1 MTNRNIDLGISK
13 GSSIMQTKSIG
24 IVLVLAIATALATGG
39 GGCSSL
45 PRVER
50 VQTNLIDKSVF
61 EGDWWYTRTVIDLD
75 DDAAYAVG
83 AAGSGAPWA
92 GAMSNYDITAQ
103 SGVIGRIR
111 WVIDENYLYAY
122 RGSEVIPGSNAD
134 VDSPNFRGSPL
145 AAYRIIGHVDVR
157 QEYNPGTGE
166 PTNVISESTD
176 RRWYDRQFLR
186 VDWSQNLVTFGQFG
200 DSLEIDELFGVFRR
214 EAAPLGIVDQ
224 GNSSGHD
231 LHGTADLP
239 AEWAPQFVRVA
250 EDETY
255 RFRGEWPAEQQDTV
269 HYMSFV
275 TQELWSPLQCF
286 GTACQTTIA
295 ITTRDAFLRIPP
307 NHEYAVETLANSEY
321 DRFGIIRTEQRTYLR
336 GGLDRAELGEHCTTN
351 DECATGACDAARQV
365 CVGGL
370 TDELG
375 ETDFL
380 TYYRLRHNF
389 YSDSLTTTECQADW
403 QCSGRFD
410 DSGTCSDGGS
420 CAVGIDTCSDGV
432 ICRPDA
438 GTPGSICD
446 QHAHVCTIPIAE
458 RPVREVAYYLS
469 PGYPTYLTRS
479 AFETVAQW
487 NEAFM
492 HGNRSVHG
500 RAVPSGPPVACQ
512 SGNPTD
518 YCYCS
523 ADHSFLSGEVDPS
536 AFTCAHR
543 LDFFATRDEQLA
555 AGVTD
560 PYNCWVEG
568 PADLEH
574 PTAFDGEG
582 GYDRAVYSQMHFAS
596 DPSMDSECMLV
607 LHVNSC
613 DAHPATDTDPGL
625 PCEQLGDIRYNM
637 FNYVSAA
644 ASGFCGVMQ
653 PMQDPTNG
661 EAIVSPINMGGQC
674 LDNFGVQA
682 LVYWPIL
689 RGDEPTDDLVS
700 GDELRRYFAALG
712 NVQDPVGIAPGAE
725 PGFDVTD
732 LSRPSL
738 PTDLHAFFRDQIE
751 GRLDEVRDLH
761 GAEGRAQL
769 LGDRMG
775 RMQLSAEG
783 RELERRYA
791 AASASE
797 GFPSATTVESMAA
810 TALDTSVGVVSQDIN
825 LDDDAT
831 MDRISAFRPEFIDGT
846 FADVEH
852 EHDLMNRGS
861 CMMMER
867 PALVY
872 ASQYGEYWARAF
884 DESRFS
890 RAEARIRWAQAW
902 HRAVMQHELGHGLG
916 FEHNFAGT
924 LDRDNYL
931 PGYFGIA
938 MRDGDGDGTPDLL
951 LPRLVDFDD
960 NRDGQI
966 TADEQTAWLAET
978 QRVRH
983 ERNIRGAGNFTSST
997 TMDYPGDLS
1006 DIYSIGPYDHAAV
1019 YFNYFNQVEAYE
1031 NHCTDTNGD
1040 GTLQAA
1046 ECETPDTDL
1055 PGTSADG
1062 LLRSDQFD
1070 RTLVPWYR
1078 GGDHCSTDAQCPFSN
1093 AGAGNGE
1100 SITQRCVTNPR
1111 YSSIPLPCGTA
1122 GSDATHCICS
1132 SFDSDFVD
1140 YVDGNAYRD
1149 RRDGQQLAPV
1159 QYLFCSNPRLNDIS
1173 WCSVFDAGES
1183 FQEVIA
1189 NYRAEWES
1197 RYLTSY
1203 FRRHRRP
1210 FTTGSRAQRYIP
1222 DAAKIYQHFLFRL
1235 IYEPR
1240 FASDTGPLGLDDQYA
1255 ASIDVMNWFAQLAA
1269 MPDVG
1274 QYAFDPSVGA
1284 HGAYHH
1290 LDEDYPLDGTIPAG
1304 ADVVLEPGEGF
1315 YHWSQYQDGL
1325 LGFFRMER
1333 AGVFWDQLL
1342 ALRAL
1347 TIRDWGLSYTVDERY
1362 YINFYSFFPVEMT
1375 ELFGG
1380 YILDDPEWYAPRMVT
1395 PTGGGDPQVQYVN
1408 WFRGLDIRGGGC
1420 RNPTTGVLGP
1430 CRPATEDAF
1439 PNPVIEGVSN
1449 DILRVY
1455 ATVFALNEFPV
1466 FYDTSWERRLAIF
1479 ALGSGDGF
1487 TIPDTQRDGTAT
1499 CAYGPITTSPGHAS
1513 LCSAEDADYIT
1524 YTSDHLHSTY
1534 VAVKIRS
1541 RDTYNLEEEQLGFQY
1556 LLELNATQDRVR
1568 VLDAREAA
1576 GTITAAEREELG
1588 RRRET
1593 LSSNESYLATLI
1605 ELQRIFGINS
1615 YL

>member
-24 IVLVLAIATALATGG
+24 IVLVLATAAALATGG
-39 GGCSSL
+39 GGCTSL

-61 EGDWWYTRTVIDLD
+61 EGDWWYTRTVIQLD
-75 DDAAYAVG
+75 DDAAYAIG
-83 AAGSGAPWA
+83 ASGSGAPWA

-111 WVIDENYLYAY
+111 WVIDENFLYAY
-122 RGSEVIPGSNAD
+122 RANEVIPGSNAD
-134 VDSPNFRGSPL
+134 ANSPNFHGSPL
-145 AAYRIIGHVDVR
+145 AAYRITTHVDVR

-166 PTNVISESTD
+166 PTNVVSENTD
-176 RRWYDRQFLR
+176 RRWYDRQFVR

-200 DSLEIDELFGVFRR
+200 DSLEIDELFGTFRR
-214 EAAPLGIVDQ
+214 EPAPLGVVDQ
-224 GNSSGHD
+224 GNSTTPY
-231 LHGTADLP
+231 GTAGLP
-239 AEWAPQFVRVA
+239 AEWAPQMVRVG

-255 RFRGEWPAEQQDTV
+255 RFRAEWPEEQQDTV

-295 ITTRDAFLRIPP
+295 ITTREAFLRVPP

-321 DRFGIIRTEQRTYLR
+321 DRFGIIRTEQRTYLS
-336 GGLDRAELGEHCTTN
+336 GGLDRAQLGEHCSADSECSTN
-351 DECATGACDAARQV
+351 ACDATRHV

-389 YSDSLTTTECQADW
+389 YSDSLTDTECQADW
-403 QCSGRFD
+403 QCDGRY
-410 DSGTCSDGGS
+410 DGFATG
-420 CAVGIDTCSDGV
+420 A
-432 ICRPDA
+432 A
-438 GTPGSICD
+438 GSICD
-446 QHAHVCTIPIAE
+446 QHAHVCTIPIVD
-458 RPVREVAYYLS
+458 RPIREVAYYLS

-479 AFETVAQW
+479 AFEIVGMW

-492 HGNRSVHG
+492 HGNRAVHG
-500 RAVPSGPPVACQ
+500 RALPSGPPVACQ
-512 SGNPTD
+512 SANPTD
-518 YCYCS
+518 YCYCNP
-523 ADHSFLSGEVDPS
+523 DHSFLSGEVDPS
-536 AFTCAHR
+536 AFTCAFR
-543 LDFFATRDEQLA
+543 VNWFATRQQQLD

-560 PYNCWVEG
+560 PYNCWVDA
-568 PADLEH
+568 PPDLEH
-574 PTAFDGEG
+574 PTQFGLDGPG
-582 GYDRAVYSQMHFAS
+582 IGYDPAVQSQTHFTS
-596 DPSMDSECMLV
+596 DPADDSECMLV

-613 DAHPATDTDPGL
+613 DAHPATDTDPGM

-674 LDNFGVQA
+674 LDNFGVQP

-689 RGDEPTDDLVS
+689 RGDEPTDDLIS
-700 GDELRRYFAALG
+700 GDEVRRYFAALG
-712 NVQDPVGIAPGAE
+712 HVQGPVGIAPGAE

-732 LSRPSL
+732 VSRPSL
-738 PTDLHAFFRDQIE
+738 PSDLHAFFRDQIE
-751 GRLDEVRDLH
+751 EHLDDVRGLH
-761 GAEGRAQL
+761 GAEGRAQIL
-769 LGDRMG
+769 SDRMG
-775 RMQLSAEG
+775 NVRLTPEG
-783 RELERRYA
+783 RQLEQRYA

-797 GFPSATTVESMAA
+797 GFPSTTTVEAMAA
-810 TALDTSVGVVSQDIN
+810 TALGTSVGVIPEH
-825 LDDDAT
+825 LDLGDETT
-831 MDRISAFRPEFIDGT
+831 MNRISAFRPEFIDGT
-846 FADVEH
+846 FADIERQ
-852 EHDLMNRGS
+852 HDLMTRGT

-890 RAEARIRWAQAW
+890 REEARIRWAQAW

-916 FEHNFAGT
+916 LEHNFAGT
-924 LDRDNYL
+924 LDRDNYM

-938 MRDGDGDGTPDLL
+938 MRDTTGPGGVGGPDGLPDLL
-951 LPRLVDFDD
+951 LPRLIDFDL

-966 TADEQTAWLAET
+966 TGDEQTAWLAET

-983 ERNIRGAGNFTSST
+983 ERNVHGAGNFTSST

-1006 DIYSIGPYDHAAV
+1006 NIYSIGTYDHAAV
-1019 YFNYFNQVEAYE
+1019 YFNYFNQVEAYA
-1031 NHCTDTNGD
+1031 NHCTDVSGPGGVGGPD
-1040 GTLQAA
+1040 GILQAS
-1046 ECETPDTDL
+1046 ECQTPDTDL

-1078 GGDHCSTDAQCPFSN
+1078 GGDHCANDSECPFS
-1093 AGAGNGE
+1093 GAGGGSGE

-1111 YSSIPLPCGTA
+1111 YSSIPLPCGSS

-1132 SFDSDFVD
+1132 SFDSDFID

-1149 RRDGQQLAPV
+1149 RRDGQQLSPV

-1173 WCSVFDAGES
+1173 WCSAFDAGES

-1203 FRRHRRP
+1203 FRRHHRP

-1240 FASDTGPLGLDDQYA
+1240 FAADNGPLGLDDQYA

-1274 QYAFDPSVGA
+1274 SYAFDPTVGA

-1290 LDEDYPLDGTIPAG
+1290 LDEAYAGVPGT
-1304 ADVVLEPGEGF
+1304 DLTLEPGQGF
-1315 YHWSQYQDGL
+1315 YHWSQYQTGN

-1380 YILDDPEWYAPRMVT
+1380 YILDDPEWFAPRVRT
-1395 PTGGGDPQVQYVN
+1395 ATDGSTQVQYVN
-1408 WFRGLDIRGGGC
+1408 WFRGTDIRGGGC

-1430 CRPATEDAF
+1430 CRPATEVAF
-1439 PNPVIEGVSN
+1439 PNPVVENVSN

-1455 ATVFALNEFPV
+1455 ATIFALNEFPV
-1466 FYDTSWERRLAIF
+1466 FYDTSWERRLAVF

-1499 CAYGPITTSPGHAS
+1499 CAYGTLTTAPGHAS
-1513 LCSAEDADYIT
+1513 GCTATDADYIT
-1524 YTSDHLHSTY
+1524 YTSDHLHTTY

-1541 RDTYNLEEEQLGFQY
+1541 RDSYNLEEEQLGFEY
-1556 LLELNATQDRVR
+1556 LLELNTTQDRVR

-1576 GTITAAEREELG
+1576 GTITAAERLELG

>member
-13 GSSIMQTKSIG
+13 ATSIMQTKSIG
-24 IVLVLAIATALATGG
+24 IVLMLAIAAALATGG

-45 PRVER
+45 PRVDR

-61 EGDWWYTRTVIDLD
+61 EGDWWYTRTVIGLD
-75 DDAAYAVG
+75 DDAAYAIG
-83 AAGSGAPWA
+83 AAGVGAPWA

-111 WVIDENYLYAY
+111 WVIDERFLYAY
-122 RGSEVIPGSNAD
+122 RASEIIPGSNAD
-134 VDSPNFRGSPL
+134 AEEATFRGSPL
-145 AAYRIIGHVDVR
+145 AVYRITTQVDVR

-176 RRWYDRQFLR
+176 RRWYDRQFIR

-200 DSLEIDELFGVFRR
+200 DSLEIDALFGAFRR
-214 EAAPLGIVDQ
+214 EPAPLGIVDQ
-224 GNSSGHD
+224 GNSAGQYGSG
-231 LHGTADLP
+231 LP
-239 AEWAPQFVRVA
+239 DDWAPQMVRVG
-250 EDETY
+250 EDDTY
-255 RFRGEWPAEQQDTV
+255 RFRAEWPEDQQDTV

-295 ITTRDAFLRIPP
+295 ITTREAFLRVPP

-336 GGLDRAELGEHCTTN
+336 GGLDRAELGEHCTAD
-351 DECATGACDAARQV
+351 DECTTGACDEASQI

-370 TDELG
+370 TDELA

-389 YSDSLTTTECQADW
+389 YSDSLTTTECEADW
-403 QCSGRFD
+403 QCNGRFD
-410 DSGTCSDGGS
+410 GFATGN
-420 CAVGIDTCSDGV
+420 A
-432 ICRPDA
+432 
-438 GTPGSICD
+438 GSICD
-446 QHAHVCTIPIAE
+446 QHAHVCTIPLAD
-458 RPVREVAYYLS
+458 RPIREVAYHLS

-479 AFETVAQW
+479 AFEIVGQW
-487 NEAFM
+487 NETFM
-492 HGNRSVHG
+492 HGNREIHG
-500 RAVPSGPPVACQ
+500 RAAPSGPPVACQ
-512 SGNPTD
+512 SGNPTE
-518 YCYCS
+518 YCYCNP
-523 ADHSFLSGEVDPS
+523 DHTFLSGEVDP
-536 AFTCAHR
+536 ATNTCAFR
-543 LDFFATRDEQLA
+543 VDWFASPAAQVA
-555 AGVTD
+555 AGVSD
-560 PYNCWVEG
+560 PYNCYVEA
-568 PADLEH
+568 PADLAH
-574 PTAFDGEG
+574 PTQFGLDGSG
-582 GYDRAVYSQMHFAS
+582 VGYDPAVYSQTHFTY
-596 DPSMDSECMLV
+596 DETMGPSECMLV

-674 LDNFGVQA
+674 LDNFGVQP

-689 RGDEPTDDLVS
+689 RGDEPTDDLIT
-700 GDELRRYFAALG
+700 GDEVRRYFEALG
-712 NVQDPVGIAPGAE
+712 NVQNPVGIAPSAD
-725 PGFDVTD
+725 PGFDVAD

-738 PTDLHAFFRDQIE
+738 PSDLHAFFRDQIE
-751 GRLDEVRDLH
+751 EHLPDVRALH

-775 RMQLSAEG
+775 RMQLTPEG
-783 RELERRYA
+783 QAFERRYA
-791 AASASE
+791 EASASE
-797 GFPSATTVESMAA
+797 GFPALTETEAMAA
-810 TALDTSVGVVSQDIN
+810 SALRGSEWNSIGVVSEHMD
-825 LDDDAT
+825 LSDDAT
-831 MDRISAFRPEFIDGT
+831 MDRVSAFRPEFIDGA
-846 FADVEH
+846 FADVER
-852 EHDLMNRGS
+852 ETALMNHGS
-861 CMMMER
+861 CMMMQR
-867 PALVY
+867 PALVF

-884 DESRFS
+884 DESLFS
-890 RAEARIRWAQAW
+890 REEARIRWAQAW

-931 PGYFGIA
+931 PGYYGIT
-938 MRDGDGDGTPDLL
+938 MRDGDGDGRPDLA
-951 LPRLVDFDD
+951 LPRLIDFDS

-966 TADEQTAWLAET
+966 TGPEQTAWLAEM

-983 ERNIRGAGNFTSST
+983 ERNVRGAGNFTSST

-1006 DIYSIGPYDHAAV
+1006 DIYGIGSYDRAAV
-1019 YFNYFNQVEAYE
+1019 YFNYFNSVEAYE

-1040 GTLQAA
+1040 GSFQAA
-1046 ECETPDTDL
+1046 ECQTPETDL
-1055 PGTSADG
+1055 PSSSVDG
-1062 LLRSDQFD
+1062 LLRSDQFS

-1078 GGDHCSTDAQCPFSN
+1078 GGDHCSTDAECPFSN
-1093 AGAGNGE
+1093 VGAGEGE
-1100 SITQRCVTNPR
+1100 SVTQRCVTNPR

-1122 GSDATHCICS
+1122 DSDATHCICS

-1149 RRDGQQLAPV
+1149 RRDGQELSPV

-1173 WCSVFDAGES
+1173 WCSTFDAGES

-1255 ASIDVMNWFAQLAA
+1255 ASIDVMNWFAQLAS

-1274 QYAFDPSVGA
+1274 SYEFDAAAGA

-1290 LDEDYPLDGTIPAG
+1290 VGDEYDGTVGAG
-1304 ADVVLEPGEGF
+1304 ELELEPGEGF
-1315 YHWSQYQDGL
+1315 YHWSQYQDGE

-1380 YILDDPEWYAPRMVT
+1380 YILDDPEWYAPRIVT
-1395 PTGGGDPQVQYVN
+1395 PAGGGDPQIQYVN
-1408 WFRGLDIRGGGC
+1408 WFRGTDIRGGGC

-1439 PNPVIEGVSN
+1439 PNPVIEDVSN

-1487 TIPDTQRDGTAT
+1487 TIPDTQRDGTPT
-1499 CAYGPITTSPGHAS
+1499 CAYGPVTTSPGHAS
-1513 LCSAEDADYIT
+1513 GCAAEDADYIT

-1541 RDTYNLEEEQLGFQY
+1541 RDTYNLDEEQLGFEY
-1556 LLELNATQDRVR
+1556 LLELSTTQDRVR
-1568 VLDAREAA
+1568 VLVARQAA
-1576 GTITAAEREELG
+1576 GTATAAELRELARLQESLA
-1588 RRRET
+1588 
-1593 LSSNESYLATLI
+1593 SNESYLAQLI

>member
-24 IVLVLAIATALATGG
+24 IVLVLAIAAALATGG

-50 VQTNLIDKSVF
+50 VQTNLIDKSIF
-61 EGDWWYTRTVIDLD
+61 EGDWWYTRTVIQLD
-75 DDAAYAVG
+75 DDAAYAIG
-83 AAGSGAPWA
+83 AAGTGSPWA

-111 WVIDENYLYAY
+111 WVIDEQFLYAY
-122 RGSEVIPGSNAD
+122 RATEVIPGSNAD
-134 VDSPNFRGSPL
+134 IDSPSFRGSPL
-145 AAYRIIGHVDVR
+145 AVYRITNHVDVR

-166 PTNVISESTD
+166 PTNVISENMD

-186 VDWSQNLVTFGQFG
+186 VDWSQNLVSFGQFG
-200 DSLEIDELFGVFRR
+200 DSLEIDELFGTFRR
-214 EAAPLGIVDQ
+214 EPAPLGIVDQ
-224 GNSSGHD
+224 GNSSGGE
-231 LHGTADLP
+231 LHGSVDLP

-250 EDETY
+250 EDEAY
-255 RFRGEWPAEQQDTV
+255 RFRSEWPVEQQDTV

-275 TQELWSPLQCF
+275 TQELWSPIQCF
-286 GTACQTTIA
+286 GTACQTTLA
-295 ITTRDAFLRIPP
+295 ITTREAFLRIPP

-336 GGLDRAELGEHCTTN
+336 GGLDRSELGEHCTSD
-351 DECATGACDAARQV
+351 DECTTGACDAARQI

-389 YSDSLTTTECQADW
+389 YSDSLTDIECQADW

-410 DSGTCSDGGS
+410 DTGTCSDGSS
-420 CAVGIDTCSDGV
+420 CAVGLDTCGDGN
-432 ICRPDA
+432 ICRTDD

-446 QHAHVCTIPIAE
+446 QHAHLCTIPIPD

-479 AFETVAQW
+479 AFEVVSMW

-492 HGNRSVHG
+492 RGNRAVHD
-500 RAVPSGPPVACQ
+500 AEPPSGPPVACQ
-512 SGNPTD
+512 SDDPTN
-518 YCYCS
+518 YCYCNP
-523 ADHSFLSGEVDPS
+523 DHSFMSGEVDPDS
-536 AFTCAHR
+536 FTCVYR
-543 LDFFATRDEQLA
+543 VDWFATRQEQLD

-560 PYNCWVEG
+560 PYNCWVEI
-568 PADLEH
+568 PDDIAD
-574 PTAFDGEG
+574 PTSFGDYTRE
-582 GYDRAVYSQMHFAS
+582 VWSQTRFTS
-596 DPSMDSECMLV
+596 DPAAPSECMLV
-607 LHVNSC
+607 LRVNSC
-613 DAHPATDTDPGL
+613 DVDPEA

-644 ASGFCGVMQ
+644 STGFCGVMQ

-674 LDNFGVQA
+674 LDNFGVQP

-700 GDELRRYFAALG
+700 GDEVRRYFEALG
-712 NVQDPVGIAPGAE
+712 NVRDPVGIAPGAE
-725 PGFDVTD
+725 PGFDVVD
-732 LSRPSL
+732 SSRPSL
-738 PTDLHAFFRDQIE
+738 PSDLHAFFRDQIE
-751 GRLDEVRDLH
+751 EHLPEVRSLH

-775 RMQLSAEG
+775 RVELTPEG
-783 RELERRYA
+783 RQFERRWA
-791 AASASE
+791 AASSSE
-797 GFPSATTVESMAA
+797 GFPAPTQVEQMAA
-810 TALDTSVGVVSQDIN
+810 TALDAGIGVLPQHMD
-825 LDDDAT
+825 LDDEAT
-831 MDRISAFRPEFIDGT
+831 MDRISAFRPEFLDGAY
-846 FADVEH
+846 ADVRREQ
-852 EHDLMNRGS
+852 DLMTRGS

-867 PALVY
+867 PALVF

-884 DESRFS
+884 EESRFT
-890 RAEARIRWAQAW
+890 REEARIRWQQAW

-916 FEHNFAGT
+916 FEHNFAGS
-924 LDRDNYL
+924 LDRDNYQS
-931 PGYFGIA
+931 GYFGIV
-938 MRDGDGDGTPDLL
+938 MRDETGPGGVGGPDGLPDLL
-951 LPRLVDFDD
+951 LPRLIDFDD

-983 ERNIRGAGNFTSST
+983 ERNVRGAGNFTASSA
-997 TMDYPGDLS
+997 MDYAGDLS
-1006 DIYSIGPYDHAAV
+1006 DIYSIGPYDSAAV
-1019 YFNYFNQVEAYE
+1019 YFNYFNQIEAFE
-1031 NHCTDTNGD
+1031 NHCEDANGD

-1046 ECETPDTDL
+1046 ECETPETDL

-1078 GGDHCSTDAQCPFSN
+1078 GGDHCSTDAQCPFSTS
-1093 AGAGNGE
+1093 GAGNGE
-1100 SITQRCVTNPR
+1100 AITQRCVTNPR
-1111 YSSIPLPCGTA
+1111 YSTIPLPCGTA
-1122 GSDATHCICS
+1122 GSDADHCICS

-1149 RRDGQQLAPV
+1149 RREGQVLSPV

-1173 WCSVFDAGES
+1173 WCSTFDAGES

-1203 FRRHRRP
+1203 FRRFRRP

-1240 FASDTGPLGLDDQYA
+1240 FASDNGPLGLDDQYA
-1255 ASIDVMNWFAQLAA
+1255 ASIDVMNWMAQLAS

-1274 QYAFDPSVGA
+1274 AYALDPTVGA
-1284 HGAYHH
+1284 NGAYHH
-1290 LDEDYPLDGTIPAG
+1290 ITEEYPLDGTIPAG
-1304 ADVVLEPGEGF
+1304 ADIVLEPGEGF
-1315 YHWSQYQDGL
+1315 YHWSQYQDGN

-1333 AGVFWDQLL
+1333 AGVFWDQLI
-1342 ALRAL
+1342 ALQAL

-1380 YILDDPEWYAPRMVT
+1380 YILDDPEWYAPRIIPPAT
-1395 PTGGGDPQVQYVN
+1395 PGGDPQVQYVN
-1408 WFRGLDIRGGGC
+1408 WFRGTDLRGGGC

-1430 CRPATEDAF
+1430 CRPATQEAF
-1439 PNPVIEGVSN
+1439 PNPVIEDVSN

-1455 ATVFALNEFPV
+1455 ATVFALNQFPV
-1466 FYDTSWERRLAIF
+1466 FYDSSWERRLAIF

-1487 TIPDTQRDGTAT
+1487 TIPDTQRDGSAT

-1513 LCSAEDADYIT
+1513 GCTAVDADYIT

-1541 RDTYNLEEEQLGFQY
+1541 RDTYNLEEEQLGFQFLY
-1556 LLELNATQDRVR
+1556 ELSTTQDRVR

-1576 GTITAAEREELG
+1576 GTITAAERLELD
-1588 RRRET
+1588 RQRER
-1593 LSSNESYLATLI
+1593 LSSNESYLSTLI